1 MDMIIMKLFF
11 TFFFFFHFE
20 FKIDEI
26 TYISEFNTTL
36 VG

>member
-11 TFFFFFHFE
+11 TFFFFHFE